1 MSHICKNLLIRC
13 MDFRLNN
20 ELNKW
25 IQNSGLLEDG
35 YDVISLAGASKSL
48 ADGSEEIKNNF
59 LNNIAVSA
67 ELHKAE
73 KIIICHHS
81 DCGAYAKS
89 YQFNSPAEE
98 KEKQIEDMEKSR
110 NAILEKYPQIK
121 IALIW
126 ANLKDSHGKKID
138 FEIIKN

>member
-1 MSHICKNLLIRC
+1 MSHTCKNLLIRC

-25 IQNSGLLEDG
+25 IEKSGLLEGG

-48 ADGSEEIKNNF
+48 ADGSKEIKNNF
-59 LNNIAVSA
+59 LNNVAVSA
-67 ELHKAE
+67 ELHKAK

-89 YQFNSPAEE
+89 YQFNSSAEE
-98 KEKQIEDMEKSR
+98 KEKQIEDMKKSR
-110 NAILEKYPQIK
+110 NTILEKYPNIK
-121 IALIW
+121 IVLIW
-126 ANLKDSHGKKID
+126 AELKDNSGKTID
-138 FEIIKN
+138 FQIIKD